1 MGGKYFAFIVLSL
14 SLTLH
19 SYLIAQVYLFTVM
32 CVCTY
37 RENGSGFQGTGLVTD
52 EEEEEEG
59 VVDGNSSKDAVIENL
74 LTQYPHLST
83 YSHSSLLAISSF
95 ATRKMSDS
103 ALITQ
108 KNNSTNAHPRQR
120 HRCVSDSAA
129 PHIIIDDKSSEIGS
143 WGHNYCDSG
152 YDEKS
157 SRCHGSSSSA
167 YIASPR
173 VSLYSSDLL
182 SQEEGL
188 DGGSSHSYPYSKP
201 HRRLTPYMS
210 GTGNIVGYSG
220 SGQTKEDLVTSSQEA
235 DLGGQCQVTS
245 SPSGVVT
252 GTMVRPRER
261 SRRSQIKNYS
271 QSSLG
276 ASSVGTGASS
286 ETISLT
292 SLFETPSPLTV
303 EDLLSNLGFDDFTSP
318 QLIPDRFIP
327 KEIEHAKP
335 SIMRTM
341 TVSEYV
347 SHDSPSNSHHS
358 SYEPSIASTSYSAPL
373 PYSHH
378 HISHSQ
384 HHQYHSSS
392 SASLPGAYTYTGATP
407 EAKTEETA
415 PASRSYNNA
424 NDSSTSDLPLGATAE
439 NFLAPRS
446 SSPPPPAQS
455 SQQPPEREI
464 QTRNTDNRFLNNNVM
479 TGGLGFHRGRL
490 ETVPEETASDLSPSP
505 RWLSP
510 RVSIDHSVNFDVAE
524 GKLGASLSVQQK
536 VRKRSLPTQREGY
549 RLSVGSLVESDTGG
563 DSIHF
568 SVTSYDDEIAAEREK
583 EREDTLPHLSLEDIS
598 IHQQR
603 RRRRGVYTPPP
614 ALLTWLTQ
622 QQPIHEEDVGD
633 PDELPWPFNEQA
645 RLRKSL
651 TEIQL
656 AQMALDG
663 STEIPSESRD
673 LAVESQFSG
682 SSKAEGCSSVS
693 SSPPS
698 SIPRS
703 SPGPGEEDNQDTQ
716 EDVVPATPRLSN
728 NLCPLRRR
736 HRLVVYGYIK
746 ECHCRLLI
754 KY

>member
-1 MGGKYFAFIVLSL
+1 ML
-14 SLTLH
+14 
-19 SYLIAQVYLFTVM
+19 M
-32 CVCTY
+32 
-37 RENGSGFQGTGLVTD
+37 
-52 EEEEEEG
+52 EEEEEG
-59 VVDGNSSKDAVIENL
+59 GVVGSGNSSLTAAAIESL
-74 LTQYPHLST
+74 LAQYPRLSEYPT
-83 YSHSSLLAISSF
+83 SSLLAISSF
-95 ATRKMSDS
+95 ATSTSSSRKMSDS
-103 ALITQ
+103 AVITR
-108 KNNSTNAHPRQR
+108 KNCSTSTHPHQR

-129 PHIIIDDKSSEIGS
+129 PHIVIDDDKNSEIGS
-143 WGHNYCDSG
+143 WSHNYCDSG
-152 YDEKS
+152 YNDEKS

-167 YIASPR
+167 YIPSPR

-188 DGGSSHSYPYSKP
+188 DGGSSSLSYSKQP

-210 GTGNIVGYSG
+210 GSSVGYAG
-220 SGQTKEDLVTSSQEA
+220 SSQSKEDSVTSSHEV
-235 DLGGQCQVTS
+235 DLAGPHVTSTS
-245 SPSGVVT
+245 SPSGCAS

-292 SLFETPSPLTV
+292 SLFETPPPLTV
-303 EDLLSNLGFDDFTSP
+303 EDMLSNLGFDDFTSP

-341 TVSEYV
+341 TVSEYI

-378 HISHSQ
+378 HSSHSQ
-384 HHQYHSSS
+384 HHQFHSSS
-392 SASLPGAYTYTGATP
+392 SSISLPGAYTFTGGAST
-407 EAKTEETA
+407 EEKTEESA
-415 PASRSYNNA
+415 PVSHSYKITNEA
-424 NDSSTSDLPLGATAE
+424 CVSDLPLGATAE

-455 SQQPPEREI
+455 SQQQPEREI
-464 QTRNTDNRFLNNNVM
+464 QARNADSRFPNSNLM
-479 TGGLGFHRGRL
+479 TVGFHRGRL

-524 GKLGASLSVQQK
+524 GKLGASLNVQK

-549 RLSVGSLVESDTGG
+549 KLSVGSLVESDTGG

-622 QQPIHEEDVGD
+622 QQPIHEEVGD

-663 STEIPSESRD
+663 STDVPSESRD
-673 LAVESQFSG
+673 VANESQFSG
-682 SSKAEGCSSVS
+682 SSKAEGCSSIS

-703 SPGPGEEDNQDTQ
+703 SPGPGEEDNQDAQ
-716 EDVVPATPRLSN
+716 EDIVPATPRLSN
-728 NLCPLRRR
+728 NLSPLRRR
-736 HRLVVYGYIK
+736 HRLVLEIGVM
-746 ECHCRLLI
+746 
-754 KY
+754 

>member
-1 MGGKYFAFIVLSL
+1 M
-14 SLTLH
+14 LT
-19 SYLIAQVYLFTVM
+19 
-32 CVCTY
+32 
-37 RENGSGFQGTGLVTD
+37 
-52 EEEEEEG
+52 EEEEEEERG
-59 VVDGNSSKDAVIENL
+59 VVNCGGNSSSPNAAAIESL
-74 LTQYPHLST
+74 LAQYPRLSA
-83 YSHSSLLAISSF
+83 YPAASLLAITSYTNSS
-95 ATRKMSDS
+95 RKMSDS
-103 ALITQ
+103 AVITR
-108 KNNSTNAHPRQR
+108 KNYSIHNHPHQR

-129 PHIIIDDKSSEIGS
+129 PHIIVDDDKNSEVGSSS
-143 WGHNYCDSG
+143 HNYYCDSG
-152 YDEKS
+152 YNDEKS

-167 YIASPR
+167 YIPSPR
-173 VSLYSSDLL
+173 VSLHSSDLL

-188 DGGSSHSYPYSKP
+188 DGGSSSLSYSKS

-210 GTGNIVGYSG
+210 GSNITFGGTSS
-220 SGQTKEDLVTSSQEA
+220 SGQSKEDTVTSSHEV
-235 DLGGQCQVTS
+235 DLGGPLVTS
-245 SPSGVVT
+245 SPSGGVS
-252 GTMVRPRER
+252 GTMVHPRER
-261 SRRSQIKNYS
+261 SKRSQIKNYS

-286 ETISLT
+286 DTISLT

-303 EDLLSNLGFDDFTSP
+303 EDMLSNLGFDDFTSP

-327 KEIEHAKP
+327 REIEHAKP

-341 TVSEYV
+341 TVSEYMT
-347 SHDSPSNSHHS
+347 HDSPSNSHHS

-378 HISHSQ
+378 HASHSQ
-384 HHQYHSSS
+384 YHQFHSSS
-392 SASLPGAYTYTGATP
+392 SSISLPGTCTYTGTGASST
-407 EAKTEETA
+407 EAKAEETT
-415 PASRSYNNA
+415 PTTSHGYKITS
-424 NDSSTSDLPLGATAE
+424 DTCISDLPLGATAE
-439 NFLAPRS
+439 NFLASRS

-455 SQQPPEREI
+455 SQQQPEREV
-464 QTRNTDNRFLNNNVM
+464 QTRGNSDSRFSSTNLV
-479 TGGLGFHRGRL
+479 TVGFHRGRL

-524 GKLGASLSVQQK
+524 GKLGASLNVQK

-663 STEIPSESRD
+663 STNMPSESRD
-673 LAVESQFSG
+673 VANESQFSG
-682 SSKAEGCSSVS
+682 SSKAEGCSSIS

-716 EDVVPATPRLSN
+716 EYIVPATPRLSN
-728 NLCPLRRR
+728 NLSPLRRR
-736 HRLVVYGYIK
+736 HRLVIEYSFK
-746 ECHCRLLI
+746 
-754 KY
+754 KNSFFDK

>member
-1 MGGKYFAFIVLSL
+1 MLSL
-14 SLTLH
+14 IRSYVSLVCTDLYNYT
-19 SYLIAQVYLFTVM
+19 SVCV
-32 CVCTY
+32 CVCTC
-37 RENGSGFQGTGLVTD
+37 RIPAESGCGFQGSGDVST
-52 EEEEEEG
+52 EEEEEEEEEEVG
-59 VVDGNSSKDAVIENL
+59 VVGNPSWNTAAIESL
-74 LTQYPHLST
+74 LAQYPILSS
-83 YSHSSLLAISSF
+83 YPASSLLAMSSY
-95 ATRKMSDS
+95 ANSSRKMSDS
-103 ALITQ
+103 AVIMR
-108 KNNSTNAHPRQR
+108 NNSSTHNGHPHERQ
-120 HRCVSDSAA
+120 RCVSDSAA
-129 PHIIIDDKSSEIGS
+129 PHIIVDDDKNSEVGSSS
-143 WGHNYCDSG
+143 HNYYCDSG
-152 YDEKS
+152 YNDEKS
-157 SRCHGSSSSA
+157 SRCHGSNSSA
-167 YIASPR
+167 YIPSPR
-173 VSLYSSDLL
+173 VSLHSSDLL

-188 DGGSSHSYPYSKP
+188 DGGGFSCLSHSKS
-201 HRRLTPYMS
+201 HRRLTPYNMS
-210 GTGNIVGYSG
+210 GASIVYSG
-220 SGQTKEDLVTSSQEA
+220 SGVSNNSQSKEDSVVSSSSHEA
-235 DLGGQCQVTS
+235 DLGVPIVVTP
-245 SPSGVVT
+245 SPSGAT
-252 GTMVRPRER
+252 SGTMVRPRER
-261 SRRSQIKNYS
+261 SKRSQTKNYS

-276 ASSVGTGASS
+276 ASSIGTGASS

-303 EDLLSNLGFDDFTSP
+303 EDMLSNLGFDDFMSP

-327 KEIEHAKP
+327 REIEHAKP

-341 TVSEYV
+341 TVSEY
-347 SHDSPSNSHHS
+347 SCHDSPSNSHHS

-378 HISHSQ
+378 HSSHSQ
-384 HHQYHSSS
+384 HHHFHSSS
-392 SASLPGAYTYTGATP
+392 SSISLPGAYTYTGGAST
-407 EAKTEETA
+407 ETKTEEVA
-415 PASRSYNNA
+415 PASHAYKVTKDPSIG
-424 NDSSTSDLPLGATAE
+424 DLPLGATAE
-439 NFLAPRS
+439 NFVASRS
-446 SSPPPPAQS
+446 GSPPPPAQS
-455 SQQPPEREI
+455 SQQQPEGEPP
-464 QTRNTDNRFLNNNVM
+464 TRSSDARFQNSSNLITV
-479 TGGLGFHRGRL
+479 GFHRGRL

-524 GKLGASLSVQQK
+524 GKLGASLNVQK
-536 VRKRSLPTQREGY
+536 VRKRSLPTQREGFK
-549 RLSVGSLVESDTGG
+549 LSVGSLVESDTGG

-663 STEIPSESRD
+663 STDVPSDSRD
-673 LAVESQFSG
+673 IAIESQFSG
-682 SSKAEGCSSVS
+682 GLSKAEGYSSLS

-703 SPGPGEEDNQDTQ
+703 SPGPGEEDTQ
-716 EDVVPATPRLSN
+716 ENIVPATPRLSN
-728 NLCPLRRR
+728 NLSPLRRR
-736 HRLVVYGYIK
+736 HR
-746 ECHCRLLI
+746 
-754 KY
+754 

>member
-1 MGGKYFAFIVLSL
+1 MV
-14 SLTLH
+14 
-19 SYLIAQVYLFTVM
+19 
-32 CVCTY
+32 
-37 RENGSGFQGTGLVTD
+37 SGTSED
-52 EEEEEEG
+52 
-59 VVDGNSSKDAVIENL
+59 VVIKSL
-74 LTQYPHLST
+74 LTKYPHLST
-83 YSHSSLLAISSF
+83 YPTSSLLALSCFTTAASSS
-95 ATRKMSDS
+95 RKMSDS
-103 ALITQ
+103 AIIIRKDCTT
-108 KNNSTNAHPRQR
+108 NSHLRQR

-129 PHIIIDDKSSEIGS
+129 PHIVLDDDKNSEIGGWS
-143 WGHNYCDSG
+143 HPYCDSG
-152 YDEKS
+152 YNDEKS

-167 YIASPR
+167 YIPSPR

-188 DGGSSHSYPYSKP
+188 DGGSSHSYSKP
-201 HRRLTPYMS
+201 HRRFTPYNMIGGS
-210 GTGNIVGYSG
+210 GC
-220 SGQTKEDLVTSSQEA
+220 SGQTKEESVSSHEET
-235 DLGGQCQVTS
+235 GPCQMIS
-245 SPSGVVT
+245 SPSSAT

-261 SRRSQIKNYS
+261 ARRSQIKNYS

-292 SLFETPSPLTV
+292 SLFEMQSPLTV
-303 EDLLSNLGFDDFTSP
+303 EDLLSNLGFDDFSSP

-335 SIMRTM
+335 SLMRTM
-341 TVSEYV
+341 TVTEYLN
-347 SHDSPSNSHHS
+347 HDSPSNSHHS
-358 SYEPSIASTSYSAPL
+358 SYEPSIASTCYSAPL
-373 PYSHH
+373 PFSHH

-384 HHQYHSSS
+384 HHQAHSAST
-392 SASLPGAYTYTGATP
+392 ASLPGTCTFTSGTT
-407 EAKTEETA
+407 EAKAEETT
-415 PASRSYNNA
+415 PILPHTNA
-424 NDSSTSDLPLGATAE
+424 VVGDHCVSDLPLGATAE
-439 NFLAPRS
+439 NFLAARS

-455 SQQPPEREI
+455 SQQQPEREI
-464 QTRNTDNRFLNNNVM
+464 RQSSSDNRFSNTNTM
-479 TGGLGFHRGRL
+479 TVGFHRGRL

-510 RVSIDHSVNFDVAE
+510 RVSIDHSVNFDIAE
-524 GKLGASLSVQQK
+524 GKLGASLNVQK

-549 RLSVGSLVESDTGG
+549 KLSVGSLVESDTGG

-583 EREDTLPHLSLEDIS
+583 EREDTLPHLSLEDLS
-598 IHQQR
+598 IHQQQHR

-656 AQMALDG
+656 AQIALGG
-663 STEIPSESRD
+663 SIDVLSSENRD
-673 LAVESQFSG
+673 IANESQFSG
-682 SSKAEGCSSVS
+682 SSKAEAGSSIS

-703 SPGPGEEDNQDTQ
+703 SPGPAEEDTQ
-716 EDVVPATPRLSN
+716 EDAVVSRITN
-728 NLCPLRRR
+728 NLFLLRRR
-736 HRLVVYGYIK
+736 HRLVVARVMYIWWY
-746 ECHCRLLI
+746 LI
-754 KY
+754 ISVG

>member
-1 MGGKYFAFIVLSL
+1 MS
-14 SLTLH
+14 T
-19 SYLIAQVYLFTVM
+19 
-32 CVCTY
+32 
-37 RENGSGFQGTGLVTD
+37 EEE

-59 VVDGNSSKDAVIENL
+59 SVVGGSLSPNTAAIENL
-74 LTQYPHLST
+74 LAKYPLLSS
-83 YSHSSLLAISSF
+83 YPASSLLAMTSYTTTS
-95 ATRKMSDS
+95 RKMSDS
-103 ALITQ
+103 AVIMR
-108 KNNSTNAHPRQR
+108 NNCSTNSHPHQR

-129 PHIIIDDKSSEIGS
+129 PHIIVDDDKISEVGSSS
-143 WGHNYCDSG
+143 HNYCDSG
-152 YDEKS
+152 YNDEKS

-167 YIASPR
+167 YIPSPR
-173 VSLYSSDLL
+173 VSLHSSDLL

-188 DGGSSHSYPYSKP
+188 DGGSSSLSHSKA

-210 GTGNIVGYSG
+210 GSNIVYGGVG
-220 SGQTKEDLVTSSQEA
+220 SAYQSKEDTVPSSQEI
-235 DLGGQCQVTS
+235 DLVGPVVVS
-245 SPSGVVT
+245 SPSGCVT
-252 GTMVRPRER
+252 SGTMVRPRER
-261 SRRSQIKNYS
+261 SKRSQTKNYS

-276 ASSVGTGASS
+276 ASSIGTGASS

-303 EDLLSNLGFDDFTSP
+303 EDMLSNLGFDDFTSP

-327 KEIEHAKP
+327 REIEHAKP

-341 TVSEYV
+341 TVSEYN

-378 HISHSQ
+378 HTSHSQ
-384 HHQYHSSS
+384 YHQFHSSS
-392 SASLPGAYTYTGATP
+392 SSISLPGAYTYTGASSEP
-407 EAKTEETA
+407 KAEETTQTSHA
-415 PASRSYNNA
+415 YKITK
-424 NDSSTSDLPLGATAE
+424 DSSVSDLPLGATAE

-455 SQQPPEREI
+455 SQQQPERETP
-464 QTRNTDNRFLNNNVM
+464 TRSTDARFLNSSNLV
-479 TGGLGFHRGRL
+479 TVGFHRGRL

-524 GKLGASLSVQQK
+524 GKLGASLNVQK

-645 RLRKSL
+645 RLRRSL

-663 STEIPSESRD
+663 STDMPSESRD
-673 LAVESQFSG
+673 LANESQFSG
-682 SSKAEGCSSVS
+682 SSGKVEGCSSLS

-703 SPGPGEEDNQDTQ
+703 SPGPGEEDTEN
-716 EDVVPATPRLSN
+716 VVPATPRLSN
-728 NLCPLRRR
+728 NLSPLRRR
-736 HRLVVYGYIK
+736 HRSV
-746 ECHCRLLI
+746 
-754 KY
+754 

>member
-1 MGGKYFAFIVLSL
+1 M
-14 SLTLH
+14 
-19 SYLIAQVYLFTVM
+19 M
-32 CVCTY
+32 D
-37 RENGSGFQGTGLVTD
+37 E

-59 VVDGNSSKDAVIENL
+59 VVSGSSSKKAVIESL

-83 YSHSSLLAISSF
+83 YPTTSLLAISSF
-95 ATRKMSDS
+95 ASRKMSDS

-108 KNNSTNAHPRQR
+108 KNHSTNTHPHQR

-129 PHIIIDDKSSEIGS
+129 PRIIVDDKSSEIGS

-157 SRCHGSSSSA
+157 SHCHGSSSSA

-182 SQEEGL
+182 SQEEGF
-188 DGGSSHSYPYSKP
+188 DGGSSSHSYSYSKP
-201 HRRLTPYMS
+201 HRRLTPY
-210 GTGNIVGYSG
+210 TSG
-220 SGQTKEDLVTSSQEA
+220 SINIAGCSSGSQTKEDSVASSNEN
-235 DLGGQCQVTS
+235 DLGGPCHVTS
-245 SPSGVVT
+245 SPSGGVS

-347 SHDSPSNSHHS
+347 SHDSPSNSHYS

-392 SASLPGAYTYTGATP
+392 STSLPGAFTYTSATP
-407 EAKTEETA
+407 EGKAEETA
-415 PASRSYNNA
+415 PASHSFKTVNN
-424 NDSSTSDLPLGATAE
+424 SCTSDLPLGATAE

-446 SSPPPPAQS
+446 GSPPPPAQS
-455 SQQPPEREI
+455 SQQQPEREI
-464 QTRNTDNRFLNNNVM
+464 QTRNADARFLNSNLM
-479 TGGLGFHRGRL
+479 TVGVGFHRGRL

-524 GKLGASLSVQQK
+524 GKLGASLNVQK

-549 RLSVGSLVESDTGG
+549 KLSVGSLVESDTGG

-614 ALLTWLTQ
+614 ALLSWLTQ

-656 AQMALDG
+656 AQMASDG
-663 STEIPSESRD
+663 STEVPSESRD
-673 LAVESQFSG
+673 VANESQFSG
-682 SSKAEGCSSVS
+682 SNKAEGCSSIS

-703 SPGPGEEDNQDTQ
+703 SPGPGEEDNQDAQ

-728 NLCPLRRR
+728 NLSPLRRR
-736 HRLVVYGYIK
+736 HRLVLIDKYIK
-746 ECHCRLLI
+746 
-754 KY
+754 

>member
-1 MGGKYFAFIVLSL
+1 MVGGP
-14 SLTLH
+14 
-19 SYLIAQVYLFTVM
+19 
-32 CVCTY
+32 
-37 RENGSGFQGTGLVTD
+37 
-52 EEEEEEG
+52 
-59 VVDGNSSKDAVIENL
+59 SSSNIEAIENL
-74 LTQYPHLST
+74 LAKYPLLSG
-83 YSHSSLLAISSF
+83 YSTSSLLAMTSYTS
-95 ATRKMSDS
+95 RKMSDS
-103 ALITQ
+103 AVIMR
-108 KNNSTNAHPRQR
+108 NNCSANSHPHQR

-129 PHIIIDDKSSEIGS
+129 PHIIVDDDKNSEVGSSS
-143 WGHNYCDSG
+143 HNYCDSG
-152 YDEKS
+152 YNDEKS

-167 YIASPR
+167 YIPSPR
-173 VSLYSSDLL
+173 VSLHSSDLL

-188 DGGSSHSYPYSKP
+188 DGGGSSSLSHSKQ
-201 HRRLTPYMS
+201 HRRLTPYTS
-210 GTGNIVGYSG
+210 GNIVCS
-220 SGQTKEDLVTSSQEA
+220 SVSTSQSKEDTVPSSQEI
-235 DLGGQCQVTS
+235 DLGGPVVIS
-245 SPSGVVT
+245 SPLGGVSG
-252 GTMVRPRER
+252 GTLVRPRER
-261 SRRSQIKNYS
+261 SKRSQTKNYS
-271 QSSLG
+271 QSSIG
-276 ASSVGTGASS
+276 ASSIGTGASS

-303 EDLLSNLGFDDFTSP
+303 EDMLSNLGFDDFTSP

-327 KEIEHAKP
+327 REIEHAKP
-335 SIMRTM
+335 SIMQTM
-341 TVSEYV
+341 TLSEYTT
-347 SHDSPSNSHHS
+347 HDSPSNSHHS

-378 HISHSQ
+378 HTSHSQ
-384 HHQYHSSS
+384 HHQFHSSS
-392 SASLPGAYTYTGATP
+392 SSISLPGAYTYTGASSEP
-407 EAKTEETA
+407 KTEETA
-415 PASRSYNNA
+415 PTSHAFKTTKE
-424 NDSSTSDLPLGATAE
+424 SSIGDLPLGATAE

-455 SQQPPEREI
+455 SQQQPEREAP
-464 QTRNTDNRFLNNNVM
+464 TRNNDARFLNSSNVVTM
-479 TGGLGFHRGRL
+479 GFHRGRL

-524 GKLGASLSVQQK
+524 GKLGASLNVQK

-651 TEIQL
+651 TDIQL

-663 STEIPSESRD
+663 STDVPSD
-673 LAVESQFSG
+673 LANESQFSG
-682 SSKAEGCSSVS
+682 SSGKAEGYSSLS

-703 SPGPGEEDNQDTQ
+703 SPGPGEEEENI
-716 EDVVPATPRLSN
+716 VPPTPRLSN
-728 NLCPLRRR
+728 NLSPLRRR
-736 HRLVVYGYIK
+736 HRSV
-746 ECHCRLLI
+746 
-754 KY
+754 

>member
-1 MGGKYFAFIVLSL
+1 
-14 SLTLH
+14 
-19 SYLIAQVYLFTVM
+19 M
-32 CVCTY
+32 CDCRVSAGS
-37 RENGSGFQGTGLVTD
+37 GSGFRGTGDVLT
-52 EEEEEEG
+52 EEEEEEEEEAERG
-59 VVDGNSSKDAVIENL
+59 VGVGGDADSPSNTAAIE
-74 LTQYPHLST
+74 
-83 YSHSSLLAISSF
+83 SLLAQFPCLSNYSATSLLAMSSY
-95 ATRKMSDS
+95 ANASRKMSDS
-103 ALITQ
+103 AVITR
-108 KNNSTNAHPRQR
+108 KNYSTNLHRR

-129 PHIIIDDKSSEIGS
+129 PHIVVDDDKNSEVGSSS
-143 WGHNYCDSG
+143 HNYCDSG
-152 YDEKS
+152 YNDEKS

-173 VSLYSSDLL
+173 VSLHSSDLL
-182 SQEEGL
+182 SQEDGL
-188 DGGSSHSYPYSKP
+188 DGGSSLSLSYSKP
-201 HRRLTPYMS
+201 HRRLTPY
-210 GTGNIVGYSG
+210 TSG
-220 SGQTKEDLVTSSQEA
+220 SNIGCGVTTQSKEDSVTSSSHDAES
-235 DLGGQCQVTS
+235 GGPLVTS
-245 SPSGVVT
+245 SPSGCAS

-261 SRRSQIKNYS
+261 SKRSQIKNYS

-303 EDLLSNLGFDDFTSP
+303 EDMLSNLGFDDFTSP

-335 SIMRTM
+335 SLMRTM
-341 TVSEYV
+341 TVSEYM

-373 PYSHH
+373 PYSYHH
-378 HISHSQ
+378 TSHSQ
-384 HHQYHSSS
+384 PHQFHSSS
-392 SASLPGAYTYTGATP
+392 SSVSLPGAYTYTGAST

-415 PASRSYNNA
+415 PAPHSYKTTSNSHA
-424 NDSSTSDLPLGATAE
+424 SDLPLGATAE

-455 SQQPPEREI
+455 SQQQPEREASA
-464 QTRNTDNRFLNNNVM
+464 RNSDARLPNSNLMPV
-479 TGGLGFHRGRL
+479 GFHRGRL

-524 GKLGASLSVQQK
+524 GKLGASLNVQK

-549 RLSVGSLVESDTGG
+549 KLSVGSLVESDTGG

-663 STEIPSESRD
+663 STDMLTESRD
-673 LAVESQFSG
+673 VAYESQFSG
-682 SSKAEGCSSVS
+682 SSKAEGCSSIS

-703 SPGPGEEDNQDTQ
+703 SPGPGEEDNQDAQ
-716 EDVVPATPRLSN
+716 EDVVPPTPRLSN
-728 NLCPLRRR
+728 NLSPLRRR
-736 HRLVVYGYIK
+736 HRLV
-746 ECHCRLLI
+746 L
-754 KY
+754 